1 MKFFLTKSYKLFW
14 VLIPLVFMYGLFN
27 KEHSLMLNIHATYFV
42 INHLDFAGLIVIFF
56 GLFGLAYWLMDIFN
70 KKLISW
76 MTAYHVFISIFG
88 LLILLVFYD
97 EVENLEIDYAFKQ
110 TLMLLMLITAGV
122 TVAVQLLFPINLIV
136 SFLRKKKH

>member
-1 MKFFLTKSYKLFW
+1 MKFFLIKSYKLFW
-14 VLIPLVFMYGLFN
+14 VLIPFVFMYGLFN
-27 KEHSLMLNIHATYFV
+27 EEHSLILNIYATYFV
-42 INHLDFAGLIVIFF
+42 INHLFFAELIVIIFAI
-56 GLFGLAYWLMDIFN
+56 FGLAYWLMDKFN
-70 KKLISW
+70 KELISW

-136 SFLRKKKH
+136 SFLRKKKL

>member
-1 MKFFLTKSYKLFW
+1 
-14 VLIPLVFMYGLFN
+14 MYGLFN

-110 TLMLLMLITAGV
+110 TLILLMLITAGV

>member
-27 KEHSLMLNIHATYFV
+27 KEHSLMLNIHDTYFV

>member
-27 KEHSLMLNIHATYFV
+27 KEHSLMVNIHATYFV

-110 TLMLLMLITAGV
+110 TLILLMLITAGV

>member
-27 KEHSLMLNIHATYFV
+27 EEHSLILNIHATYFV

>member
-110 TLMLLMLITAGV
+110 TLILLMLITAGV

>member
-110 TLMLLMLITAGV
+110 ILILLMLITAGV